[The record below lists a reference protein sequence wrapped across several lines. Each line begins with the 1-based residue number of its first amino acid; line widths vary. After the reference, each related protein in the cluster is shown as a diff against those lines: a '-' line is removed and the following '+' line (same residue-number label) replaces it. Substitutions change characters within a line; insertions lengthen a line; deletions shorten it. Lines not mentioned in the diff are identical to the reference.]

1 MTYKRLPNTDLE
13 ALHKSLARLHEI
25 PAPAV
30 TKEIRESIELTQKL
44 IDYLELRIEMGMPV

>member
-1 MTYKRLPNTDLE
+1 MISKRLPNTDLE
-13 ALHKSLARLHEI
+13 SLHKSLARLHEI